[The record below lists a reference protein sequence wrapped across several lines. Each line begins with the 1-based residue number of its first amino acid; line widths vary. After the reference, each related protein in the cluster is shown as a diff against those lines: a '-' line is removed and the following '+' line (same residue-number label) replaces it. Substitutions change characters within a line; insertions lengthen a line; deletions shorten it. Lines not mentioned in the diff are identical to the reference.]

1 MNSTRIAYNK
11 FIVSIIASC
20 TFSWCLAQQGV
31 PDAQAR
37 AATLGGKGVT
47 VYAAGDIADC
57 KSLPP
62 AKSGAAKT
70 ASLIEAGLAH
80 DKNAMVLTLGDNTY
94 PVGLPTEFENCYQ
107 PTWGRFKQRTY
118 PTPGNH
124 DYYTPQAI
132 GYYGYF
138 DKAAGPNR
146 RGYYSFDLG
155 GWHLISL
162 NSYLNPE
169 QHKEQLA
176 WLKADL
182 ARNKTYCTLAYWHH
196 PMFSSGG
203 HGSDSRMEA
212 AWKILAAAGADLV
225 LAAHDHD
232 YERFAPKD
240 ANGNRD
246 DARGMRQFVVGT
258 GGAKLSLFLLQR
270 ADSEAKD
277 NSTHGVLKL
286 TLKQRG
292 YEWEFLPV
300 TEGGYTDH
308 GAALCH

>member
-1 MNSTRIAYNK
+1 MP
-11 FIVSIIASC
+11 
-20 TFSWCLAQQGV
+20 G
-31 PDAQAR
+31 D
-37 AATLGGKGVT
+37 KGVT

-57 KSLPP
+57 KNLPP

-70 ASLIEAGLAH
+70 AALIEAGLAR
-80 DKNAMVLTLGDNTY
+80 DKNAVVLTLGDHTY
-94 PVGLPTEFENCYQ
+94 PVGLPIEFENCYDS
-107 PTWGRFKQRTY
+107 TWGRFKQRTY
-118 PTPGNH
+118 PAPGNH

-138 DKAAGPNR
+138 GEAAGPDR

-162 NSYLNPE
+162 NSYLKPE
-169 QHKEQLA
+169 QHKEQLV

-182 ARNKTYCTLAYWHH
+182 ARNKTHCTLAYWHH

-203 HGSDSRMEA
+203 HGSDSRMKEA
-212 AWKILAAAGADLV
+212 WEILVAAGADLV

-232 YERFAPKD
+232 YERFAPKN

-246 DARGMRQFVVGT
+246 DIRGIRQFVIGT
-258 GGAKLSLFLLQR
+258 GGAKLSLFTLRR

-308 GAALCH
+308 GATLCH